1 MEDGL
6 AGSLFLGRT
15 WSIIFRDLQVL
26 VIDNLSSLYGPNHGK
41 LILMSDTR

>member
-6 AGSLFLGRT
+6 AGSLFLGWT
-15 WSIIFRDLQVL
+15 WSIVFRDLQVL
-26 VIDNLSSLYGPNHGK
+26 VIDNLSSLYGPDHGK